1 MQRFTSREPLP
12 RRFAGS
18 ILALGNF
25 DGFHL
30 GHQAVV
36 NRAIARGFHE
46 RRPVIVATFDP
57 HPVRFFKPDVPPF
70 RLTSLDQRQRLFAD
84 AGADAML
91 VFSFDADLAA
101 TGAEEFV
108 SEILAGRL
116 GASGIVTGTDFTF
129 GRGRTGSAELLRELG
144 EEHGII
150 AEAVAPVLVD
160 GEPVSS
166 SRIRDALAAG
176 DPGTATHLLTRPFA
190 VEAVVEHGDGRGREL
205 GYPTANLSLGR
216 YQRPAYGIYAVKVRL
231 DDGSEHP
238 GVASFGVRP
247 TFEPA
252 KEVLEPHLFDWSG
265 DLYGRTIE
273 VALTALHPRRREV
286 RQRRRPGLPH
296 APGRGRRPPPARG
309 SGLRIEQED
318 DVAAK
323 VGVGGQRGRR
333 APLAALHQPDAEGD
347 RRSRPAW
354 RDRRHSRRWSSGPG
368 RSG

>member
-1 MQRFTSREPLP
+1 MERYTSREPMPQRL
-12 RRFAGS
+12 RGS
-18 ILALGNF
+18 IVALGNF

-70 RLTSLDQRQRLFAD
+70 RLTSLDQRERLFAH

-91 VFSFDADLAA
+91 VFQFDADLAA

-108 SEILAGRL
+108 SDILADRI
-116 GASGIVTGTDFTF
+116 GAAAVVTGTDFTF

-144 EEHGII
+144 EQHGIA
-150 AEAVAPVLVD
+150 AETVEPVMLE

-166 SRIRDALAAG
+166 SRIREALAAG
-176 DPGTATHLLTRPFA
+176 DPGAATHLLTRPFA

-216 YQRPAYGIYAVKVRL
+216 YQRPAYGVYAVKIRL
-231 DDGSEHP
+231 DDGTEHC

-247 TFEPA
+247 TFEPE
-252 KEVLEPHLFDWSG
+252 KELLEAFLFDWSG

-273 VALTALHPRRREV
+273 VSLVEFLRPEQKFERAESLISQMREDEAKARRMLE
-286 RQRRRPGLPH
+286 
-296 APGRGRRPPPARG
+296 
-309 SGLRIEQED
+309 
-318 DVAAK
+318 AA
-323 VGVGGQRGRR
+323 
-333 APLAALHQPDAEGD
+333 
-347 RRSRPAW
+347 S
-354 RDRRHSRRWSSGPG
+354 
-368 RSG
+368 